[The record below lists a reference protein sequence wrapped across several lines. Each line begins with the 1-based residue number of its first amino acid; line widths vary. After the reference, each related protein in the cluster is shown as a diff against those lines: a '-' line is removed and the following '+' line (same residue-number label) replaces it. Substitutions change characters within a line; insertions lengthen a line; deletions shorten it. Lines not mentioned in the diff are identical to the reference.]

1 MKEVAVK
8 DINGNVIL
16 YCSIDDNGDLEA
28 AFETYGEKENFD
40 VEIITTVYKSEF
52 SNIKTIYKI
61 NLDTEILD
69 AIEKISDEGNGVD
82 FRNKVRDQ
90 KWKCETFTWVSDS
103 G

>member
-1 MKEVAVK
+1 MLL
-8 DINGNVIL
+8 I
-16 YCSIDDNGDLEA
+16 
-28 AFETYGEKENFD
+28 AFLKLF
-40 VEIITTVYKSEF
+40 ISL
-52 SNIKTIYKI
+52 NIKTIYKI